1 MNNYIVSRRILTSR
15 HRMQVVLSSTAIRM
29 VDSVS
34 LRSSQRVSISSTAHL
49 FSNDNKNKED
59 VAPWN
64 AIEGIHKEAGGEW
77 DGCRRDFMAPI
88 SIGVRGADILH
99 NPFFNKG
106 TAFKTEERD
115 RLRFRGLL
123 PARFNNVKMQTERFL
138 VALRATKSDIE
149 KNIQLEDLHDLN
161 ETLYHRILVDHIEE
175 MAPLIY
181 TPTVGQACQELSN
194 RFRRPRGMYFSEQD
208 RGQMASMVYNW
219 PQKDVRVIVVTDG
232 SRILGLGDLGA
243 NGMGIPIGKLSL
255 YCAAGGI
262 PPHRV
267 LPVVLD
273 VGTDNEALLK
283 DEFYLGVNKKRL
295 RGEEY
300 YHLVEEFMNAVRYR
314 WPNVLV
320 QFEDFDSSVAQRLL
334 DKYRENHLCFND
346 DIQGTG
352 ATALAGL
359 LGALRAKGEDVNS
372 LGDQRIVIAGAGSA
386 GIGIAQ
392 VLYGAMLEQG
402 YSEEKA
408 KNCLYIVDQK
418 GIVGKDRLDEL
429 NDEQREFARDEDY
442 GHSLHDVVKQCK
454 PTILLGVTAVG
465 GLFTE
470 DLIKEMANNV
480 EKPII
485 FPLSNPTSKSECTAA
500 QAFEWTNGNLIFASG
515 SPFDPVELDDGK
527 TFTTSQCNN
536 MYIFPGLGLGAS
548 LCGAKRVTDRMLY
561 IAAKALAE
569 CLTPEE
575 ARNGQV
581 FPHISNIRLVSRRVA
596 VAVIEEAIATGIAT
610 KISADDRKDIDAF
623 VAKKMYYPEYVPL
636 VEKRTISI

>member
-1 MNNYIVSRRILTSR
+1 MYSSFVSRRLLAPKRRVKDILSASASNKIVSAPF
-15 HRMQVVLSSTAIRM
+15 QSFQKVSVSSTPPA
-29 VDSVS
+29 
-34 LRSSQRVSISSTAHL
+34 
-49 FSNDNKNKED
+49 ED
-59 VAPWN
+59 ADAPWN
-64 AIEGIHKEAGGEW
+64 AVEEKHTAPGGEW

-88 SIGVRGADILH
+88 QIGVRGQDILQ
-99 NPFFNKG
+99 NALFNKG
-106 TAFKTEERD
+106 TAFKSEERD

-123 PARFNNVKMQTERFL
+123 PPRFNNIKMQEERFL
-138 VALRATKSDIE
+138 TTLRATESNIQ

-181 TPTVGQACQELSN
+181 TPTVGQACQELSL
-194 RFRRPRGMYFSEQD
+194 RFRRPRGMYFTEED

-219 PQKDVRVIVVTDG
+219 PQNDVRVIVVTDG
-232 SRILGLGDLGA
+232 SRILGLGDLGS

-273 VGTDNEALLK
+273 VGTDNEELLNDK
-283 DEFYLGVNKKRL
+283 FYLGVQEKRM
-295 RGEEY
+295 RGKEY

-392 VLYGAMLEQG
+392 VLHEAMLEQG

-408 KNCLYIVDQK
+408 KDAFYIVDHK
-418 GIVGKDRLDEL
+418 GILGKDRMDEL
-429 NDEQREFARDEDY
+429 NAEQQVFARDEDNE
-442 GHSLHDVVKQCK
+442 LPLIDVVKKYK
-454 PTILLGVTAVG
+454 PTIMLGVTAVG

-470 DLIKEMANNV
+470 ELIKEMASNV

-500 QAFEWTNGNLIFASG
+500 QAYEWTDGNLIFASG
-515 SPFDPVELDDGK
+515 SPFEPVEMSDGRSY
-527 TFTTSQCNN
+527 TVSQCNN

-561 IAAKALAE
+561 LGAKALAQ
-569 CLTPEE
+569 CLSPED
-575 ARNGQV
+575 AANGQV
-581 FPHISNIRLVSRRVA
+581 FPHISNIRMVSRRVA

-610 KISADDRKDIDAF
+610 KISPDDRKDIDAY
-623 VAKKMYYPEYVPL
+623 VAAKMYYPEYVPL
-636 VEKRTISI
+636 VEKRTIEI